1 MGEKGSLMTKVSN
14 GKKRVVAY
22 ATMLF
27 VTLTGSIMPA
37 YAAAKEVK
45 PNDVIQQLISII
57 GQIFVGI
64 GAILLVYS
72 VGQLVLAFKN
82 EDPDSK
88 SKATS
93 ILVVSA
99 ILMGFPAIIK
109 TLGLDNLLDFSS

>member
-1 MGEKGSLMTKVSN
+1 MSEKGSLMTKVSN
-14 GKKRVVAY
+14 GKKRIISY

-27 VTLTGSIMPA
+27 AALAGSVVPA
-37 YAAAKEVK
+37 YAEVD
-45 PNDVIQQLISII
+45 PNAVVNKLIKII

-99 ILMGFPAIIK
+99 ILIGFPKLI
-109 TLGLDNLLDFSS
+109 TVLGLGESIMDLS